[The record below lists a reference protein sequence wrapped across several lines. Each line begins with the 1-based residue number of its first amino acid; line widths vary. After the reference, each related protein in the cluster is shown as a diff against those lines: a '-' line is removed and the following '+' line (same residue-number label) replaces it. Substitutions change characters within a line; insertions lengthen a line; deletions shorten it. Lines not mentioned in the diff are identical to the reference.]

1 MSEQAAEQTGQMG
14 QRPMY
19 VRRSAGGVVFQKL
32 FGWMQLLVMSA
43 VAMALGGDGNEL
55 QW

>member
-1 MSEQAAEQTGQMG
+1 MSEQAAEQADGADGPTAD
-14 QRPMY
+14 
-19 VRRSAGGVVFQKL
+19 VCRSAGGVVFQKL

-43 VAMALGGDGNEL
+43 IAMALGGDGNEL